1 MIEKEKRNMGTVS
14 IIEDCQLNEV
24 RIYQDRD
31 SGNKDTQHHT
41 SFEGYLEGAVC
52 SIEIEGGVSRESNSL
67 QLVALHEGV
76 IVPIRGTKD
85 SAGLDIR
92 ADDDIMIPAGSRAII
107 PTGLKMR
114 PPVGTYIRIAPRS
127 GLSVKHSIDVGA
139 AVVDR
144 DYIGESKVVLCNN
157 GQKDFEVK
165 RGDHIA

>member
-1 MIEKEKRNMGTVS
+1 MVDEKKREIGTVS
-14 IIEDCQLNEV
+14 IIEDCQLNEI
-24 RIYQDRD
+24 RIYQDSD
-31 SGNKDTQHHT
+31 NGNKDTQHHT

-52 SIEIEGGVSRESNSL
+52 SIEVGGGVSKGSDPL

-92 ADDDIMIPAGSRAII
+92 ADDNIVIPAGSRAII

-139 AVVDR
+139 
-144 DYIGESKVVLCNN
+144 G
-157 GQKDFEVK
+157 
-165 RGDHIA
+165 